1 MVLRLSTLLPPR
13 AGWPAG
19 WRVRSLLPELPVGG
33 SIRCWRMEPLL
44 MLPLLEPLL
53 LPVLAEGAL
62 WRVAELPLLL
72 RVLLPL
78 RLAWLPLRAG
88 WLLPVDGALCRMLLW
103 LLEELRLTEPR
114 PFVLPDWLELRV
126 WEDGADIEEEG
137 RPPPLLRALPPPDPP
152 RELLPPLVWAPRGT
166 AIIAAAA
173 TAIRESVVKRFM
185 VVCF

>member
-1 MVLRLSTLLPPR
+1 M
-13 AGWPAG
+13 
-19 WRVRSLLPELPVGG
+19 PE
-33 SIRCWRMEPLL
+33 E
-44 MLPLLEPLL
+44 
-53 LPVLAEGAL
+53 
-62 WRVAELPLLL
+62 LLL

-78 RLAWLPLRAG
+78 RLVWLPLRAG
-88 WLLPVDGALCRMLLW
+88 WLLPVAGALCRTLL
-103 LLEELRLTEPR
+103 LEEEEELRLTEPR

-166 AIIAAAA
+166 AIIAATA

-185 VVCF
+185 VVCFLV